1 MAALT
6 ALTAQNSH
14 SVGAVHVVPP
24 DFLREQLRMLQ
35 QDTPP
40 HALKTGMLAN
50 AALAATVAD
59 CIEEFSWWP
68 LVVDPVMI
76 ATSGDR
82 LLTPESESVIRQR
95 LLPLATL
102 VTPNLDETA
111 VLVGRSLRTVREM
124 EAAGEALVE
133 AGAGAALVKGGHLAD
148 PRITDVLVTRS
159 GIRRFEHDR
168 VEGVS
173 THGTGCTL
181 SAAITANLA
190 RGVGV
195 EEAVL
200 AGIGYVEGVLLGRRG
215 RARE

>member
-14 SVGAVHVVPP
+14 SVSAVHVVPP

-35 QDTPP
+35 EDTPP

-50 AALAATVAD
+50 AELAATAAD
-59 CIEEFSWWP
+59 CIEEFRWWP

-82 LLTPESESVIRQR
+82 LLTPESESVIRDR
-95 LLPLATL
+95 LLPLATV

-111 VLVGRSLRTVREM
+111 VLLGRPVRTIREM
-124 EAAGEALVE
+124 EQAGEALVE
-133 AGAGAALVKGGHLAD
+133 AGAGAALVKGGHLEGA
-148 PRITDVLVTRS
+148 RITDVLVTRS
-159 GIRRFEHDR
+159 GTRRFEHDR
-168 VEGVS
+168 VAGVG

-181 SAAITANLA
+181 SSAIAANLA
-190 RGVGV
+190 RGVV
-195 EEAVL
+195 LEEAV
-200 AGIGYVEGVLLGRRG
+200 AVGIGYVEGVLLGRG
-215 RARE
+215 MAR